1 MASCDNLRDETLVD
15 LGIRLED
22 RSNAKAVWKPDDP
35 AVLRQEVEERKQQQ
49 LDAARKK
56 KENLLKTK
64 ASQQSLEST
73 ASFSFPSTIPWE
85 RRWW

>member
-1 MASCDNLRDETLVD
+1 MAACDNLRDETLVD

-49 LDAARKK
+49 RDAARKK

-64 ASQQSLEST
+64 VLLLEASPGIFWVWSLVRSVVE
-73 ASFSFPSTIPWE
+73 WG
-85 RRWW
+85 W